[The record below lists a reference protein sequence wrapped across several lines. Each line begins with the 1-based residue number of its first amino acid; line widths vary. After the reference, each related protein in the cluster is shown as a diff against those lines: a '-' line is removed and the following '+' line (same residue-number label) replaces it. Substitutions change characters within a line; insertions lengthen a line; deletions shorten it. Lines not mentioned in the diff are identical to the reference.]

1 MVVAGWGP
9 IILQGGLRV
18 FPCHWIHTCYGIAA
32 TAAHWAARVL
42 PTEATSSTRSARHI
56 RCVRTGR
63 WCLRLRWWWWC
74 RLLRWRQYGS
84 LWCCRPIPI
93 HHLLPIS
100 GAVAATAA
108 YLCARVLPTEATSST
123 RSARPVQQIRLRRWC
138 VLMWWWCWRLR
149 WRRYGGLWRCRPIPI
164 HHLLPIS
171 GAVAATAAY

>member
-9 IILQGGLRV
+9 IIFQGGLRV

-32 TAAHWAARVL
+32 AAAHWAARVL

-100 GAVAATAA
+100 GAVAAAA
-108 YLCARVLPTEATSST
+108 ARRRSTTPSCVAERVCVQVIMIIGTVDRRSRLHCLLATV
-123 RSARPVQQIRLRRWC
+123 RRL
-138 VLMWWWCWRLR
+138 
-149 WRRYGGLWRCRPIPI
+149 
-164 HHLLPIS
+164 
-171 GAVAATAAY
+171 